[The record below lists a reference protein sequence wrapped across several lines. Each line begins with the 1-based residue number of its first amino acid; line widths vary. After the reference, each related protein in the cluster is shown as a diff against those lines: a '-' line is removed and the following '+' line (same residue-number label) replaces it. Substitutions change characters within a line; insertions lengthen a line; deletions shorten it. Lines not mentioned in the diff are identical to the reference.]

1 MKPSTAETD
10 AAIDKLVADGVV
22 TRRGDEVFLTEK
34 AWRTMT
40 TLPEPKD
47 KKK

>member
-1 MKPSTAETD
+1 MTSETSR
-10 AAIDKLVADGVV
+10 AIEKLIVDGVV

-40 TLPEPKD
+40 TPPAPKE
-47 KKK
+47 KK